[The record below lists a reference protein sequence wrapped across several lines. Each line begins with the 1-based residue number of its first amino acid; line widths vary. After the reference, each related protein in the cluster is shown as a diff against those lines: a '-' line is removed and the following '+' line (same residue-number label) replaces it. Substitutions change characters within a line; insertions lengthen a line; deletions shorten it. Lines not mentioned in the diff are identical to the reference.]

1 MISDVGFDVDVNIDY
16 EMFERLI
23 VDDFIVNLNPSPTKS
38 CP

>member
-16 EMFERLI
+16 KMFERLI
-23 VDDFIVNLNPSPTKS
+23 VDDFIVNLSSSPTKS